1 MGLIVKGPP
10 DATKMKELILH
21 VAAAC
26 AHDPLCGAVKFDKI
40 LFYSDFLA
48 YLKLGRSITG
58 QPYFAI
64 KNGPAPQQFVPIRE
78 EMMRAGDIEIE
89 ETPIPGL
96 EHPFVRIVAKRRPDY
111 SVLSPEE
118 IEIVAEVI
126 IKTKKLTGT
135 NLSAKSHLFKGWE
148 LAWKKGPKTLIS
160 FASVLFDTEGF
171 WGLPTPE
178 LPREQVE
185 YGRALWKKI
194 AAA

>member
-1 MGLIVKGPP
+1 
-10 DATKMKELILH
+10 MKELILH

-26 AHDPLCGAVKFDKI
+26 ANDPLCGAVKFDKI

-48 YLKLGRSITG
+48 FLKLGRSITE

-78 EMMRAGDIEIE
+78 EMIKAGDIEIQ

-96 EHPFVRIVAKRRPDY
+96 DNPFVRIVAKRRPDY
-111 SVLSPEE
+111 SLLSPEE
-118 IEIVAEVI
+118 IEVVAEVI
-126 IKTKKLTGT
+126 VKTKKMTGT
-135 NLSAKSHLFKGWE
+135 HLSGKSHLFKGWE
-148 LAWKKGPKTLIS
+148 IAWKKGPKTHIP

-171 WGLPTPE
+171 WGILTPE
-178 LPREQVE
+178 LPPDQVD
-185 YGRALWKKI
+185 YGRKLWAKI